1 MAWGEIKVEEQRKE
15 FIDACLDGELSMAEL
30 CRQYDIS
37 RKCGYK
43 WLERYKNGGAES
55 LKDQSRAPLKQAL
68 EIDPQIARDVLE
80 VRFRHSTWGPKK
92 VLGWLETNRPDRV
105 WPSRSTI
112 GNLFD
117 RNGLTVC
124 RKRRK
129 RVPARTAPL
138 AHCQEENDVW
148 CIDFKGWF
156 LTGDGEKCEPFT
168 LTDGATR
175 FLIRCLKLRSN
186 DTEHVWAV
194 LSSAFRECG
203 LPFFLRSDNGPP
215 FASCG
220 VGRLSTLS
228 VRLIKAGVT
237 PEWIDPGKPQQNGRH
252 ERMHQT
258 LKNETANPPE
268 ATLKKQ
274 EMRFKEF
281 TKYYNFIRP
290 HEAIDQKTP
299 GSIYVPCS
307 RSWNGTLKSPEYP
320 SEYAVRYVRQNG
332 EIKWKGE
339 KIYLGI
345 VLCGEPVG
353 LEEQD
358 NGVWRVSY
366 GPIILG
372 CIDHAQQFMRP
383 ERPKRKKGREK
394 IE

>member
-1 MAWGEIKVEEQRKE
+1 MAWGEIKVEEQRKQ
-15 FIDACLDGELSMAEL
+15 FIDACLEGKLTITEL

-43 WLERYKNGGAES
+43 WLRRYENEGVES
-55 LKDQSRAPLKQAL
+55 LKDKSRAPLKQAL
-68 EIDPQIARDVLE
+68 EIDPQTARDVLE
-80 VRFRHSTWGPKK
+80 VRFRYPTWGPKK
-92 VLGWLETNRPDRV
+92 VLAWLKSNRPDLA
-105 WPSRSTI
+105 WPSTTTI

-117 RNGLTVC
+117 KNGLTVP
-124 RKRRK
+124 RKRRM
-129 RVPARTAPL
+129 RVPNRTAPL
-138 AHCQEENDVW
+138 THCQQSNDVW
-148 CIDFKGWF
+148 CTDFKGWF
-156 LTGDGEKCEPFT
+156 LTGDGQKCEPFT

-175 FLIRCLKLRSN
+175 FLIRCLKLKSN
-186 DTEHVWAV
+186 DTDHVWAV
-194 LSSAFRECG
+194 LSNAFHEYG
-203 LPFFLRSDNGPP
+203 LPLFLRNDNGPP

-258 LKNETANPPE
+258 LKNETASPPE

-274 EMRFKEF
+274 EMKFKEF
-281 TKYYNFIRP
+281 LNYYNFTRP

-299 GSIYVPCS
+299 GSIYVPS
-307 RSWNGTLKSPEYP
+307 NRIWNGRLKSPEYP
-320 SEYAVRYVRQNG
+320 SGYTVRQGRQKG

-339 KIYLGI
+339 KIYLGS
-345 VLCGEPVG
+345 VLYGEPIG

-358 NGVWRVSY
+358 NDIWKVVY

-372 CIDHAQQFMRP
+372 FINQKNQFIRP
-383 ERPKRKKGREK
+383 ERPVQKKWKNGVE
-394 IE
+394 